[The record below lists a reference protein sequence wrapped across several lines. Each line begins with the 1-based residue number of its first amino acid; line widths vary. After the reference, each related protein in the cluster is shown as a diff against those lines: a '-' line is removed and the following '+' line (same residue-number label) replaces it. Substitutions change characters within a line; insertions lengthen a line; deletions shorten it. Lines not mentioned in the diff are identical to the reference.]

1 LANLRQWADQG
12 WLRRL
17 DSALAALLA
26 ELEPE
31 ASPTL
36 LVSAALL
43 AQMEGRGHTCLPLAP
58 IVDDAQ
64 TLLDWPP
71 AAHAA
76 LQAVWVELP
85 DTLAHW
91 LDALRASTLVRVVI
105 KEHKDQ
111 PPQSDQGQ
119 PLVLSGTP
127 AAPLLYLRRYWLQE
141 QQLAQALWQRA
152 AQHRTVDEAAARQW
166 LDRLFDPASPSG
178 KVAIAIPSLAPP
190 GGTATA
196 PQDAAT
202 ADTMDWQ
209 KLACALTL
217 RADLTVITGGPGT
230 GKTYTA
236 ARLLALLFAMA
247 PQAQRLRVALA
258 APTGKAAARLRQS
271 IDSALQELSA
281 RLEPVP
287 TPSAGA
293 EPQASLD
300 AGLNLAAFAQRI
312 GAARTLH
319 ALLGARPDTRQFRFN
334 ASTPLDVDIVIV
346 DEASMVHLEMMA
358 ALVQALPPGAK
369 LILLGDKDQLASVEA
384 GAVLGDLCRDAGAGQ
399 YDAATA
405 RYAQALTGGRLAP
418 EFLADES
425 QGKGSPTPQQGDAHG
440 STQQSP
446 FAEPPGPPHA
456 EASSASN
463 LGAKYSPPKGAT
475 SALVQQTVM
484 LRHSRRFGGQI
495 GKLATAVNAGN
506 ATAALALLAND
517 TSGTLHASP
526 EHKVQAVL
534 RLAVHGRPD
543 APACYADYLRLV
555 QAGPGATQR
564 SGAQAVQAGGVA
576 SAQAGDELAAKEA
589 HSAWATAVLRAF
601 DRFRLVCAVH
611 EGDWGTRSLNL
622 AVQLAL
628 TEAGLLKARGEWFVG
643 RPAMVTRNDS
653 ALGVFNGD
661 VGITLPA
668 LNPGAALRVYFL
680 DGDTLRSVASS
691 RLPHVETAFAMTV
704 HKCQG
709 SEFLHTALVLPG
721 ADARVLTRELVYT
734 GITRARER
742 FTLLQAQPGALAAAI
757 ARPSQRAS
765 GLALQLA
772 LAGSAPGAA

>member
-1 LANLRQWADQG
+1 MNPPIATAMCAASTTPALLATLRLWADQG

-58 IVDDAQ
+58 VVKDAQ
-64 TLLDWPP
+64 ALLDWPP

-76 LQAVWVELP
+76 LQEVWMELP
-85 DTLAHW
+85 PKLALW
-91 LDALRASTLVRVVI
+91 LDALRASTLVRVVFND
-105 KEHKDQ
+105 HQNQ
-111 PPQSDQGQ
+111 PPQSDHGQ
-119 PLVLSGTP
+119 PLVLAGTP

-141 QQLAQALWQRA
+141 QQLASALWQRA
-152 AQHRTVDEAAARQW
+152 AQHSAVDEAAARQW
-166 LDRLFDPASPSG
+166 LDRLFDPASPG
-178 KVAIAIPSLAPP
+178 GQAAISKPSP
-190 GGTATA
+190 A
-196 PQDAAT
+196 PQDRET
-202 ADTMDWQ
+202 SDTMDWQ
-209 KLACALTL
+209 KMACAVAL
-217 RADLTVITGGPGT
+217 RADVTVITGGPGT

-271 IDSALQELSA
+271 IDSALQELGA
-281 RLEPVP
+281 RLGPVP
-287 TPSAGA
+287 T
-293 EPQASLD
+293 QAATGEHPGMQSP
-300 AGLNLAAFAQRI
+300 GLNLAAFAQRI

-405 RYAQALTGGRLAP
+405 RYAQALTGCRLAP
-418 EFLADES
+418 EFLAAS
-425 QGKGSPTPQQGDAHG
+425 FAPDAL
-440 STQQSP
+440 
-446 FAEPPGPPHA
+446 A
-456 EASSASN
+456 
-463 LGAKYSPPKGAT
+463 
-475 SALVQQTVM
+475 QQTVM

-495 GKLATAVNAGN
+495 GKLATAVNAGD

-517 TSGTLHASP
+517 AAGTLHASP

-534 RLAVHGRPD
+534 RLAVHGRTD

-555 QAGPGATQR
+555 QAGHGAC
-564 SGAQAVQAGGVA
+564 SGDAQVA
-576 SAQAGDELAAKEA
+576 HA
-589 HSAWATAVLRAF
+589 AWATAVLRAF

-628 TEAGLLKARGEWFVG
+628 TDAGLLKARGEWFVG

-668 LNPGAALRVYFL
+668 LDPAAALRVYFL
-680 DGDTLRSVASS
+680 DGDNLRSVASS

-772 LAGSAPGAA
+772 LAGSGS